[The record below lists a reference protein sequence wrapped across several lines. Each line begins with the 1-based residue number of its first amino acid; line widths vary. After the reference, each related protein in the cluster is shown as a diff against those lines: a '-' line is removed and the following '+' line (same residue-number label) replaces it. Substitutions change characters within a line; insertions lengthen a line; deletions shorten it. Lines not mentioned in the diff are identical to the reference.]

1 LLLNAMRILVSGAA
15 GLIGSELVCQLA
27 RRGHG
32 VIGLT
37 HRNHVIVG
45 NDGTVMPAAPWK
57 LVPPAPGQVLTLAT
71 DLTVPGLGLGGYDR
85 ARLADCI
92 DLIIHG
98 AALTE
103 FDAGAARYRAVNI
116 DGTSNLLA
124 LCPGT
129 PFLHV
134 STAYVCGA
142 RDGPIPEAPR
152 DPAHDFFNGYE
163 RSKASAEA
171 VVRAAG
177 AAGRPVAIARPSIV
191 LGTYA
196 SGTIRA
202 FDTFYPV
209 FRLMATG
216 RVSAVPFAETATLD
230 FVPIDHVVGG
240 LVDMAEYWP
249 HAAGKIFHLTSGAPV
264 PIREFHAAMARIGFC
279 DPPTLIPREIFSP
292 DQLPPREQRLYVRA
306 VQPYMAYMAH
316 NPLFTVE
323 NLPLLS
329 GRVCPAVDGAT
340 LDRMIDYAIGRGFL
354 KAA

>member
-1 LLLNAMRILVSGAA
+1 MRILVSGAA
-15 GLIGSELVCQLA
+15 GLIGSELIFQLA

-32 VIGLT
+32 VIGLI
-37 HRNHVIVG
+37 HRNPAIVG
-45 NDGTVMPAAPWK
+45 NDGAVMATAPWRRA
-57 LVPPAPGQVLTLAT
+57 PPRSGQVLTLAA
-71 DLTVPGLGLGGYDR
+71 DLAVPGLGLGGHDR
-85 ARLADCI
+85 ARLADSI

-103 FDAGAARYRAVNI
+103 FDADAARYRAVNI

-124 LCPGT
+124 LCPDT
-129 PFLHV
+129 PFLHI
-134 STAYVCGA
+134 STAYVCGT
-142 RDGPIPEAPR
+142 RDGPIPEVLR
-152 DPAHDFFNGYE
+152 DPTYDFSNGYE
-163 RSKASAEA
+163 RSKARAEA
-171 VVRAAG
+171 LVSAAG
-177 AAGRPVAIARPSIV
+177 SVGRPVAIARPSIV

-216 RVSAVPFAETATLD
+216 RVSAVPFTETATLD

-249 HAAGKIFHLTSGAPV
+249 RAAGKIFHLTSGAPV

-279 DPPTLIPREIFSP
+279 DPPTLIPQETFSP
-292 DQLPPREQRLYVRA
+292 DQLPLREQRLYVRA
-306 VQPYMAYMAH
+306 VQPYAAYLSR
-316 NPLFTVE
+316 NPRFRVE
-323 NLPLLS
+323 NLPPLS
-329 GRVCPAVDGAT
+329 GRVCPAVDAAT
-340 LDRMIDYAIGRGFL
+340 LDRMIGYAIGRGFL